1 MHTHNKKKDKN
12 REHAM
17 IKKPTFKRTVLG
29 ISVAMSFAVSAPLS
43 QAESTRT
50 IEEVLVTARK
60 QSETLQNVPF
70 SVAAMTEGKLQRS
83 GATDIE
89 SMAANVAG
97 ISIQNLGPGQSQVSI
112 RGISAGQI
120 VRDQPGVK
128 EQVGVYMDESV
139 ISMSLFTPDLDFY
152 DINRV
157 EVLRGPQGTL
167 FGSGSLAGTVRYI
180 TNQPDVTA
188 VSGSLQIGGET
199 VDGGSEGGS
208 VKGHWN
214 VPLSETVALRVV
226 GYHQQYAGYID
237 AYQPNGTVK
246 DDVNDGSREGLRLAL
261 SFQPSDAL
269 TITPK
274 LVYQSIEMNGFNRE
288 DDYNILGN
296 PYTTSRAPLTMG
308 DYEQF
313 TQLEEKFE
321 DDFLLVDLTINYD
334 LNENLLLTS
343 VSSYTDRDVLVV
355 RDASALNASV
365 LGGSYGES
373 AAVYELDAPLFDATE
388 AEVMTQELRLSG
400 SQDSL
405 QWVAGIFYSDV
416 ERHYGQSLTANG
428 YDTTTRTAAPDS
440 KDAVE
445 TAGRNAVDELY
456 YSDVPYQLEQV
467 AVFGEL
473 SYDLNEKTM
482 LVVGARFFDY
492 EETRVLSFDG
502 IYATSVLDKKAKVS
516 SDGVSPR
523 VMLRYNV
530 NDDVMLNAQVSQGF
544 RLGGIND
551 PVNAALCT
559 PADAATF
566 GGRDAFDDETLTNYE
581 VGGKLSLL
589 GGTATLNTS
598 VFYSDIKDLQAT
610 VNAGSCSSRLIY
622 NVPKAHSTGVEIEFL
637 SRPTN
642 NLEFSVSA
650 SYVNTELDSTV
661 TSTDGAVTTVVGGI
675 REGNELP
682 TAPGFELAVS
692 ASYYFPVTA
701 TWEGYAN
708 ATYQNIGKRFTQIAD
723 QENAGQG
730 SATLFGGANIGG
742 PLSQS
747 TYDYDRSLEGY
758 QIVNL
763 RLGMKNNSWDT
774 ALFVRNAAN
783 ERAELSLDTERDGR
797 ARVGHHVNQPR
808 TIGFSARYSF

>member
-1 MHTHNKKKDKN
+1 MKDK
-12 REHAM
+12 RMAG
-17 IKKPTFKRTVLG
+17 RVLLSA
-29 ISVAMSFAVSAPLS
+29 SVAASMSFAVSSA
-43 QAESTRT
+43 QAEKSRV

-60 QSETLQNVPF
+60 QSETLQDVPF
-70 SVAAMTEGKLQRS
+70 SIAAMTEGKLQQS

-97 ISIQNLGPGQSQVSI
+97 ITIQNLGPGQSQVAI

-180 TNQPDVTA
+180 TNQPDVLEQ
-188 VSGSLQIGGET
+188 SGSIQLGGET
-199 VDGGSEGGS
+199 VKNGSEGGNI
-208 VKGHWN
+208 KGHWN
-214 VPLSETVALRVV
+214 IPLSNTVALRAV
-226 GYHQQYAGYID
+226 GYYQEYAGFID
-237 AYQPNGTVK
+237 ARQPDGSVNE
-246 DDVNDGSREGLRLAL
+246 DVNDGSREGLRLAM
-261 SFQPSDAL
+261 SFQPTEAL
-269 TITPK
+269 NITPK
-274 LVYQSIEMNGFNRE
+274 VVYQSIEMNGFNRE
-288 DDYNILGN
+288 DDYNILAN
-296 PYTTSRAPLTMG
+296 PYTTSRTPVTLG
-308 DYEQF
+308 EYEQF

-321 DDFLLVDLTINYD
+321 DDFLLADLTIRFDIND
-334 LNENLLLTS
+334 DMTLTS

-355 RDASALNASV
+355 RDASALNASI

-373 AAVYELDAPLFDATE
+373 AAVYELNAPLFDATT
-388 AEVMTQELRLSG
+388 AEVITQELRLSG
-400 SQDSL
+400 SQDAL

-416 ERHYGQSLTANG
+416 ERHYSQSLFVKG
-428 YDTTTRTAAPDS
+428 YDASTRTAAPNS
-440 KDAVE
+440 KDAGE
-445 TAGRNAVDELY
+445 TAGRNAVDELF
-456 YSDVPYQLEQV
+456 YSDIPYQLEQV

-473 SYDLNEKTM
+473 SYDLSEKAM

-492 EETRVLSFDG
+492 EEERVLSFDG
-502 IYATSVLDKKAKVS
+502 IYADSVLDKKAKVS

-523 VMLRYNV
+523 VMLRYDV

-544 RLGGIND
+544 RLGGVND
-551 PVNAALCT
+551 PVNVGLCT
-559 PADAATF
+559 PEDAATF
-566 GGRDAFDDETLTNYE
+566 GGRNAFDDETLTNYE
-581 VGGKLSLL
+581 VGSKLNLF
-589 GGTATLNTS
+589 GGTATLNAS
-598 VFYSDIKDLQAT
+598 LFYSDIKDLQAT
-610 VNAGSCSSRLIY
+610 VNAGTCSSRLIF
-622 NVPKAHSTGVEIEFL
+622 NVPEAHSTGVEVEFL

-642 NLEFSVSA
+642 NLELGISA

-661 TSTDGAVTTVVGGI
+661 TTTNSSNVASVVGGI

-692 ASYYFPVTA
+692 ATYYFPVTD

-723 QENAGQG
+723 QENGGQG

-742 PLSQS
+742 PLTQS

-758 QIVNL
+758 QIINL
-763 RLGMKNNSWDT
+763 RLGMKNDSWDT

-797 ARVGHHVNQPR
+797 ARVGHHVNQPL
-808 TIGFSARYSF
+808 TVGVNARYNF

>member
-1 MHTHNKKKDKN
+1 MINK
-12 REHAM
+12 RRSGHAA
-17 IKKPTFKRTVLG
+17 LG
-29 ISVAMSFAVSAPLS
+29 ASVALGFAIGAPLS
-43 QAESTRT
+43 QAESTRV

-60 QSETLQNVPF
+60 QSETLQDVPF
-70 SVAAMTEGKLQRS
+70 SIAAMTEGKLQQS

-97 ISIQNLGPGQSQVSI
+97 ISIQNLGPGQSQVAI

-152 DINRV
+152 DVNRV

-167 FGSGSLAGTVRYI
+167 FGSGSLSGTVRYI

-188 VSGSLQIGGET
+188 MSGSLQVGGET
-199 VDGGSEGGS
+199 VDEGSEGGS

-214 VPLSETVALRVV
+214 IPLSETAALRAVA
-226 GYHQQYAGYID
+226 YFQQYAGFID
-237 AYQPNGTVK
+237 AHQPNGTVK

-269 TITPK
+269 TVTPR
-274 LVYQSIEMNGFNRE
+274 VTYQSIEMNGFNRE

-296 PYTTSRAPLTMG
+296 PYTTSRTPLTIG

-321 DDFLLVDLTINYD
+321 DDFLLVDLTVNYD
-334 LNENLLLTS
+334 LNDNVSLTS
-343 VSSYTDRDVLVV
+343 VSSYTDRDVLVI
-355 RDASALNASV
+355 RDASALNASI

-373 AAVYELDAPLFDATE
+373 AAVYELDAPLNDATV
-388 AEVMTQELRLSG
+388 AEVITQELRLSG
-400 SQDSL
+400 SQDAL
-405 QWVAGIFYSDV
+405 QWVAGVFYSDV
-416 ERHYGQSLTANG
+416 ERHYGQSLLVNG
-428 YDTTTRTAAPDS
+428 YDASTRTAAPGSTTPRDPNNP
-440 KDAVE
+440 DAE
-445 TAGRNAVDELY
+445 HSLGRNAVDELY
-456 YSDVPYQLEQV
+456 YSDIPYQLEQV

-473 SYDLNEKTM
+473 SYDLSEKAM
-482 LVVGARFFDY
+482 VVVGARFFDY
-492 EETRVLSFDG
+492 EESRVLSFDG
-502 IYATSVLDKKAKVS
+502 IYADSVLDKKAKVS

-523 VMLRYNV
+523 VMLRYDV

-551 PVNAALCT
+551 PVNASLCT
-559 PADAATF
+559 DADRATF
-566 GGRDAFDDETLTNYE
+566 GGREAFDDETLTNYE
-581 VGGKLSLL
+581 VGSKLTLL

-598 VFYSDIKDLQAT
+598 LFYSDIKDLQAT
-610 VNAGSCSSRLIY
+610 VNAGTCSSRLIY
-622 NVPKAHSTGVEIEFL
+622 NVPEAHSTGVEVEFV
-637 SRPTN
+637 SKPTN
-642 NLEFSVSA
+642 NLELSLSA

-661 TSTDGAVTTVVGGI
+661 TTTSGTNVTTVVGGI

-682 TAPGFELAVS
+682 TAPGFELAAS
-692 ASYYFPVTA
+692 ATYYFPVTD

-708 ATYQNIGKRFTQIAD
+708 ATYQNIAKRFTQIAD
-723 QENAGQG
+723 QENGGQG

-742 PLSQS
+742 PLTQS
-747 TYDYDRSLEGY
+747 TYDYDRSLAGY

-763 RLGMKNNSWDT
+763 RFGMKNDTWDT

-808 TIGFSARYSF
+808 TVGFSARYSF

>member
-1 MHTHNKKKDKN
+1 
-12 REHAM
+12 M

-43 QAESTRT
+43 QAESTRA

-60 QSETLQNVPF
+60 QSETLQDVPF
-70 SVAAMTEGKLQRS
+70 SIAAMTEGKLQRS

-180 TNQPDVTA
+180 TNQPDVRA
-188 VSGSLQIGGET
+188 VSGSLQFGGET
-199 VDGGSEGGS
+199 VDGGSEGGN

-214 VPLSETVALRVV
+214 IPLSKTLALRVV

-237 AYQPNGTVK
+237 AYQPDGTVK

-296 PYTTSRAPLTMG
+296 PYTTSRTPLTIG
-308 DYEQF
+308 DDEQF

-355 RDASALNASV
+355 RDASALYASV
-365 LGGSYGES
+365 LGGSFGES

-388 AEVMTQELRLSG
+388 AEVITQELRLSG
-400 SQDSL
+400 SQDSV
-405 QWVAGIFYSDV
+405 QWVAGVFYSDV
-416 ERHYGQSLTANG
+416 KRHYGQSLLVIG
-428 YDTTTRTAAPDS
+428 YDATTRTTAADS
-440 KDAVE
+440 KDPSVS
-445 TAGRNAVDELY
+445 AGRNAVDELY

-473 SYDLNEKTM
+473 SYDLNEKIM

-502 IYATSVLDKKAKVS
+502 LIPDSVLDKKAKVS
-516 SDGVSPR
+516 SDGFSPR
-523 VMLRYNV
+523 VMLRYDV

-551 PVNAALCT
+551 PVNVSLCT

-581 VGGKLSLL
+581 VGSKLTLL
-589 GGTATLNTS
+589 GGSATLNAS
-598 VFYSDIKDLQAT
+598 LFYSDIKDLQAT

-622 NVPKAHSTGVEIEFL
+622 NVSKAHSTGIELELL
-637 SRPTN
+637 SRPTS

-661 TSTDGAVTTVVGGI
+661 TSTNGANVTTVVGGI

-730 SATLFGGANIGG
+730 SATLFSGANIGG

-747 TYDYDRSLEGY
+747 TYDYDRSLEAY